1 MERRPVE
8 EAGKMTTWYKLQAD
22 KGEIF
27 DWETISSSWKSL
39 EGEEM
44 GNFVP
49 QHGPAAGLNHPWISF
64 LELVVSEWEVSTYNQ
79 EMSLDRLSRSMMGV
93 FFFFFF
99 E

>member
-27 DWETISSSWKSL
+27 DWETISSSWKRL

-49 QHGPAAGLNHPWISF
+49 QHGPAVVLKSSTDLIPGIS
-64 LELVVSEWEVSTYNQ
+64 
-79 EMSLDRLSRSMMGV
+79 RLRMGSFNVQSRNV
-93 FFFFFF
+93 A
-99 E
+99 